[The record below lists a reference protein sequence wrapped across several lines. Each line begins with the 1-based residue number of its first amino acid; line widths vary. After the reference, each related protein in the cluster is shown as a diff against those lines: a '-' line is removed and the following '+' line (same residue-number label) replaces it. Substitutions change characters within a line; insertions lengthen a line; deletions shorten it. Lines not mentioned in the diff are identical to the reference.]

1 MLKFLQLKGENIRFQ
16 GGGIMAAFPA
26 IDMKRTG
33 ERIQFFMDLHQM
45 TAADVRRYL
54 DLNCVQTVYRWLN
67 GVNVPNVDNL
77 YALSQLFQVG
87 IDELIVGSRK
97 LDTGRSGAKEE
108 RNRLL
113 QYYDRM
119 ENNVR
124 A

>member
-1 MLKFLQLKGENIRFQ
+1 
-16 GGGIMAAFPA
+16 MAAFPA

-45 TAADVRRYL
+45 TAVDVRRYL